1 MWLQVSHDLFS
12 FNLHSVVCF
21 MENMWS
27 VTQQLEQQL
36 EALTLDFHLEHW
48 SLTFLCA
55 LHSFSFCTLFLLN
68 DVLLQE
74 LRWGKNFVDH
84 ACSIANSLS
93 PSHKPLMLC
102 CLSSLMLSP
111 LSPLPK
117 PQSSLAFI
125 FHLIPW
131 VSILKLRC
139 EGACRCPGAE
149 SKVPHGQQFSR
160 QAKAY
165 TSPGMSFQNNCYTQ
179 G

>member
-1 MWLQVSHDLFS
+1 MIS
-12 FNLHSVVCF
+12 
-21 MENMWS
+21 
-27 VTQQLEQQL
+27 
-36 EALTLDFHLEHW
+36 FHLICILLFVSWRTCEVWHSNLSNNCKLSPW
-48 SLTFLCA
+48 TFTLSTGLWPFCVHFI
-55 LHSFSFCTLFLLN
+55 LFLFCTLFLLN

-93 PSHKPLMLC
+93 PSHKPLLLC

-139 EGACRCPGAE
+139 ERACRCPGAE

-165 TSPGMSFQNNCYTQ
+165 TSPGMSFQNSCHTQ

>member
-1 MWLQVSHDLFS
+1 MIS
-12 FNLHSVVCF
+12 
-21 MENMWS
+21 
-27 VTQQLEQQL
+27 
-36 EALTLDFHLEHW
+36 FHLICILLFVPRRTCEVWHSNSNNNFKLSPW
-48 SLTFLCA
+48 TFTLSTSLWHFCVHLIIFLFTPC
-55 LHSFSFCTLFLLN
+55 FLLN

-74 LRWGKNFVDH
+74 LRWGKNFVYH
-84 ACSIANSLS
+84 ACSIAYSLS
-93 PSHKPLMLC
+93 LSHKPLMLC

-117 PQSSLAFI
+117 PESSLAF
-125 FHLIPW
+125 FFYLIPW

-149 SKVPHGQQFSR
+149 SKVPYGRQFSR

-165 TSPGMSFQNNCYTQ
+165 TSPGMSFQNNYYTQ

>member
-1 MWLQVSHDLFS
+1 MIP
-12 FNLHSVVCF
+12 
-21 MENMWS
+21 
-27 VTQQLEQQL
+27 
-36 EALTLDFHLEHW
+36 FHLICILLFVSRRTCEVWHSNSSNNFKLSPW
-48 SLTFLCA
+48 TLNLSTSLLTFLCV

-84 ACSIANSLS
+84 ACSIVYSFSL
-93 PSHKPLMLC
+93 SHKPLMLC
-102 CLSSLMLSP
+102 CLSSLMLGP

-117 PQSSLAFI
+117 SQSSLAFF

-165 TSPGMSFQNNCYTQ
+165 TSPGMSFQNNCYTR